1 MSTRTE
7 ILLVALVTLVLAALS
22 SAAGWLRSGGE
33 VALWEAW
40 LMPLAA
46 MVFAGMGALAWAGWG
61 RWLLSQQSGVGN
73 PSRKLWRLWFVP
85 WAIWAVDIVREPLSR
100 SVEGSGFT
108 TDAPFLLAAVPLMA
122 VSFFGAL
129 AFFALVLI
137 FGFREIGHLLRQRKA
152 RRGSA

>member
-33 VALWEAW
+33 GELWEAW
-40 LMPLAA
+40 LMPVAA

-61 RWLLSQQSGVGN
+61 RWLLSQSGAGN

-85 WAIWAVDIVREPLSR
+85 WAIWAFDIVREPLTR
-100 SVEGSGFT
+100 SAESNGFPDGS
-108 TDAPFLLAAVPLMA
+108 ALLAAVPLMA

-129 AFFALVLI
+129 AVFALVLI

-152 RRGSA
+152 RRGSG

>member
-33 VALWEAW
+33 VELWEAW
-40 LMPLAA
+40 LMPVVA

-61 RWLLSQQSGVGN
+61 RWLLSQSGAGN

-85 WAIWAVDIVREPLSR
+85 WAIWAFDIVREPLTR
-100 SVEGSGFT
+100 SAESSGFA

-122 VSFFGAL
+122 VSFFGGL
-129 AFFALVLI
+129 AVFALILI
-137 FGFREIGHLLRQRKA
+137 FGFREIGYLLRQRKA
-152 RRGSA
+152 RRGSG

>member
-61 RWLLSQQSGVGN
+61 RWLLSQSGAGN

-85 WAIWAVDIVREPLSR
+85 WALWAFDIVREPLTR
-100 SVEGSGFT
+100 SVESSGFT

-122 VSFFGAL
+122 LSFFGGL
-129 AFFALVLI
+129 AVFALVLI

-152 RRGSA
+152 RRGSG

>member
-7 ILLVALVTLVLAALS
+7 ILVVALVTLVLAALS
-22 SAAGWLRSGGE
+22 SAVGWLRSGGE
-33 VALWEAW
+33 VQLWETLLLAV
-40 LMPLAA
+40 AA

-61 RWLLSQQSGVGN
+61 RWLLSQSGGGN

-85 WAIWAVDIVREPLSR
+85 WAIWVVDIVREPLS
-100 SVEGSGFT
+100 SSLESNGFST
-108 TDAPFLLAAVPLMA
+108 NAPSLLAAVPLIA

-129 AFFALVLI
+129 AVFALILI
-137 FGFREIGHLLRQRKA
+137 FGFREIGYLLRQQKA